1 MVMFDQPARSLDEEG
16 RWSCFCFWRLR
27 HGFSST
33 GISMKKRKKIKGLR
47 LARLR
52 LLLERLLR

>member
-1 MVMFDQPARSLDEEG
+1 MVVFLFLA
-16 RWSCFCFWRLR
+16 
-27 HGFSST
+27 SST
-33 GISMKKRKKIKGLR
+33 WLLQYGHISMKKKRKKIKGLR